1 MRISNGDVD
10 SFRIWTRTVPSSLR
24 SHPHT
29 SERYP
34 GPFTNSFWRN
44 FFVGVWGSLGGI
56 FPTWP
61 LRQNHAKSSSFSTQ
75 SSSIGEPNWRGKN
88 GEIPCCSP
96 LWRARN
102 KYSWVWILDSLI
114 CQDIRQLVKSH
125 QYQLQYP
132 SKKFL
137 QHDDLVISSSLI
149 PNTFWRSCHLNYNLL
164 LMVLSLPDSNLTFD
178 QPPHLA
184 KKLAECQDVKDCEVC
199 VARVDHI
206 LDVHVSN
213 HGGNRPDPTLLNNNF
228 NKNTYVDVQQ
238 PSGRT
243 KPNWFAKKLHKS
255 ACPNQSYGW
264 VGWPHGWKLLS
275 NPWVEAEFFFHK
287 SLGPIQ
293 SDG

>member
-10 SFRIWTRTVPSSLR
+10 SFRIWTRTVPWSLR

-29 SERYP
+29 LKDTPDPSPTVSEGISLWGFRE
-34 GPFTNSFWRN
+34 
-44 FFVGVWGSLGGI
+44 VWGI

-88 GEIPCCSP
+88 CEIPCCSP

-213 HGGNRPDPTLLNNNF
+213 HGGNRPDPTPSLNNNF
-228 NKNTYVDVQQ
+228 NKTPMWTYNSLQEGQNRLDSPRNSTKAHARTNPMDGLV
-238 PSGRT
+238 GRM
-243 KPNWFAKKLHKS
+243 AHELKLSFSSTSH
-255 ACPNQSYGW
+255 
-264 VGWPHGWKLLS
+264 
-275 NPWVEAEFFFHK
+275 
-287 SLGPIQ
+287 
-293 SDG
+293 